1 MYRVRMQGNRIRSNV
16 SGLVK
21 AKQNKHLTENI
32 FKEFKKNP
40 EALVEENNQI
50 RNWYSRLCEVFEA
63 HSLIFIWSEFYILPK
78 LSKF

>member
-40 EALVEENNQI
+40 EALVEENYQI
-50 RNWYSRLCEVFEA
+50 RN
-63 HSLIFIWSEFYILPK
+63 
-78 LSKF
+78 